1 MLKRLEDNDSE
12 DIFSTDDHKNEE
24 DLEERMAGIDLGT
37 AYIYIAVVYSL

>member
-24 DLEERMAGIDLGT
+24 DLEEGMAEIDLGT
-37 AYIYIAVVYSL
+37 VYIYIYIYI